1 MCLSIGDGGAFMAEL
16 NVLGFHAGNSVL
28 HQLDVRFKLLFVV
41 VISLSSLNAFISA
54 LVLLTLVLMVV
65 LNHTGLS
72 LKVALK
78 DLRYVL
84 LLLLFVFM
92 ARSLSVPGSPV
103 VEFKGITVTRE
114 GLYEGAMVCWRLVI
128 VIMTG
133 LSFVLTT
140 RSSEI
145 KAAVEWMLKP
155 FTWIPAKR
163 IAIMMGLVVRFIP
176 IIFEQAKK
184 TMDAQRARGVE
195 NRKNPVYRLKMF
207 SIPLMR
213 RIFERADKLV
223 LAMESRCYSENRT
236 DSLLSSGVKDWIALI
251 GVVCLCLIIII

>member
-1 MCLSIGDGGAFMAEL
+1 MAEL
-16 NVLGFHAGNSVL
+16 NVLGFHARSSFL
-28 HQLDVRFKLLFVV
+28 HQLDVRFKLMFLV
-41 VISLSSLNAFISA
+41 VISLSSLKAFVPS
-54 LVLLTLVLMVV
+54 LSLLTLVLMVA
-65 LNHTGLS
+65 LIHAGLP
-72 LKVALK
+72 LKMALK
-78 DLRYVL
+78 DLRYVF

-92 ARSLSVPGSPV
+92 ARSLSVPGSSV
-103 VEFKGITVTRE
+103 VEFKAVSVTRE
-114 GLYEGAMVCWRLVI
+114 GLYEGVIVCWRLVI

-155 FTWIPAKR
+155 FPSIPAKR
-163 IAIMMGLVVRFIP
+163 IATMMSLIVRFIP

-184 TMDAQRARGVE
+184 TADAQRARGVE

-207 SIPLMR
+207 SIPLMH

-223 LAMESRCYSENRT
+223 LAMEARCYSENRT
-236 DSLLSSGVKDWIALI
+236 DSLLSSGVRDWIALI
-251 GVVCLCLIIII
+251 GVVCLCLIIIT

>member
-1 MCLSIGDGGAFMAEL
+1 MAEL

-28 HQLDVRFKLLFVV
+28 HQLDVRFKLLFLV
-41 VISLSSLNAFISA
+41 VISLSSLKAFVPS
-54 LVLLTLVLMVV
+54 LSLLTLVLMVA
-65 LNHTGLS
+65 LNHAGLP
-72 LKVALK
+72 LKMALK
-78 DLRYVL
+78 DLRYVF

-103 VEFKGITVTRE
+103 VEFKAVSVTRE

-155 FTWIPAKR
+155 FPWVPAKR
-163 IAIMMGLVVRFIP
+163 IGIMMSLIVRFIP

-184 TMDAQRARGVE
+184 ITEAQRARGVE

-207 SIPLMR
+207 GIPLMR

-223 LAMESRCYSENRT
+223 LAMEARCYSENRAEY
-236 DSLLSSGVKDWIALI
+236 LLCSGVKDWIALV
-251 GVVCLCLIIII
+251 GVVCLCLIIIT

>member
-1 MCLSIGDGGAFMAEL
+1 MTEL

-28 HQLDVRFKLLFVV
+28 HQLDVRFKLLFLV
-41 VISLSSLNAFISA
+41 VISIASLNAFIPSLA
-54 LVLLTLVLMVV
+54 LLTLVLMVA
-65 LNHTGLS
+65 LNHAGLP
-72 LKVALK
+72 LRMALK

-84 LLLLFVFM
+84 FLLLFVLM
-92 ARSLSVPGSPV
+92 ARSLSVPGSPI
-103 VEFKGITVTRE
+103 VEFKGVTVTRE

-155 FTWIPAKR
+155 FPSIPAKR
-163 IAIMMGLVVRFIP
+163 IAIMMSLVVRFIP

-184 TMDAQRARGVE
+184 TMEAQRARGVE

-207 SIPLMR
+207 SIPFMR

-223 LAMESRCYSENRT
+223 LAMEARCYSENRT

-251 GVVCLCLIIII
+251 GVVCLCLITII

>member
-1 MCLSIGDGGAFMAEL
+1 
-16 NVLGFHAGNSVL
+16 LGFHAGNSVL
-28 HQLDVRFKLLFVV
+28 HQLDVRFKLLFLI
-41 VISLSSLNAFISA
+41 VISLSSLNAFIPS

-92 ARSLSVPGSPV
+92 ARSLSVPGSSV
-103 VEFKGITVTRE
+103 VEFKGVTVTRE

-155 FTWIPAKR
+155 FPWIPAKR
-163 IAIMMGLVVRFIP
+163 IAIMMSLVVRFIP
-176 IIFEQAKK
+176 IIFEQVKK